1 MGQAQYLP
9 SNPFSQNEWCILLKR
24 LSASV
29 VALCL
34 TSFGAA
40 QAATTA
46 CFTPDEA
53 KAAHFRILQQEL
65 NVAALNCQ
73 TLDPNDPTFS
83 GRYND
88 FVGKFGGK
96 LQDNAV
102 ALRKHFSRAGAN
114 FDMWMTKVAND
125 AGQRVF
131 TDTNFCQ
138 QAWENLDKS
147 LALEVEQIEGFAA
160 AAGLSN
166 AFVPD
171 CEKAQPKTKKAK
183 SPKKAAA
190 KTKTASAAK
199 TE

>member
-1 MGQAQYLP
+1 M
-9 SNPFSQNEWCILLKR
+9 LKR

-29 VALCL
+29 LVLCL

-46 CFTPDEA
+46 CFTPGEA
-53 KAAHFRILQQEL
+53 KAAHFRILQQEF

-83 GRYND
+83 VRYND

-96 LQDNAV
+96 LQENAA
-102 ALRKHFSRAGAN
+102 ALRQHFSRAGGN

-131 TDTNFCQ
+131 TDVAYCQ
-138 QAWENLDKS
+138 QAWENLDKA
-147 LALEVEQIEGFAA
+147 LAMEAHEIEGFAVT
-160 AAGLSN
+160 AGASH
-166 AFVPD
+166 AYYVQACEDAKPKA
-171 CEKAQPKTKKAK
+171 EKAKASKKSK
-183 SPKKAAA
+183 PAA
-190 KTKTASAAK
+190 KDKTASAAQASK